1 MTIFP
6 EDMQTCTNGAQICF
20 CSFVTAF
27 TSKIEA
33 CGEKGEVFGWD
44 GRQKLCFV
52 DNFQWPKYSYF
63 QRPAD
68 SKGKDKRVTTIYTH
82 TRATHTHTHSM
93 LCVKKTLVGDET
105 DTRHRT
111 KHTHDIVQCTINST
125 HVFGPVFCLERA
137 RVNSKYRATLIEVYT
152 HTLKKQHTPSLY
164 HLTIEVGT
172 DRTCTQLDSKECL
185 SPTKIAQGISCVV
198 FRLLSR

>member
-1 MTIFP
+1 MHKRSSDTFLFVC
-6 EDMQTCTNGAQICF
+6 D
-20 CSFVTAF
+20 SFYIKDR
-27 TSKIEA
+27 SLRGKR
-33 CGEKGEVFGWD
+33 GS

-52 DNFQWPKYSYF
+52 DNCQWPKYSYF

-125 HVFGPVFCLERA
+125 HVFWSRVLLGKT

-152 HTLKKQHTPSLY
+152 HTH
-164 HLTIEVGT
+164 
-172 DRTCTQLDSKECL
+172 
-185 SPTKIAQGISCVV
+185 
-198 FRLLSR
+198 